1 MESQRA
7 NKVGATKLTVNF
19 LSLPTFQTSCF
30 SIDFHPPIPS
40 TKKKDHQNSGV
51 IANLNH
57 APFGKTPPKT
67 HAPNSKPPFC
77 GEKKPFVFVGWY
89 HTFFS
94 LDKRLPP
101 PKRLPKNPSPKNQKK
116 TNECLADFFF
126 EKKSAVFFL
135 IFSFG
140 GKNSKHF
147 PWVGLGLSRSRRDWK
162 SNAWDVAPGVFCS
175 RVPRRHF
182 PATKRRF
189 FGSQLLS
196 RYLRSPEPLGT

>member
-1 MESQRA
+1 MFFYRFPSSHSLNQEKRPPEFRGHCQPKPRTVWENPSENSCSKLQTTILRGKKA
-7 NKVGATKLTVNF
+7 VRFRRVVPYIFLLRQKIATSKT
-19 LSLPTFQTSCF
+19 
-30 SIDFHPPIPS
+30 
-40 TKKKDHQNSGV
+40 
-51 IANLNH
+51 
-57 APFGKTPPKT
+57 AP
-67 HAPNSKPPFC
+67 
-77 GEKKPFVFVGWY
+77 KKP
-89 HTFFS
+89 
-94 LDKRLPP
+94 
-101 PKRLPKNPSPKNQKK
+101 LPKKSKK